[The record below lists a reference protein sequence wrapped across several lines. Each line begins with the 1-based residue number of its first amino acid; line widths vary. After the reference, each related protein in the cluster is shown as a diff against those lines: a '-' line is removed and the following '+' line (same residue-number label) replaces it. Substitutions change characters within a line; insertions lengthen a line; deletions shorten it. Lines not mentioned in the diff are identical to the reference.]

1 MRHWSAKEKGNV
13 YADAANVTSHRATAN
28 TMASSVNATMNIAKK
43 ATMYSV
49 QVMGDADVVNVS
61 VMKAMKER
69 HATVRNLMKFVR
81 KMAPCVTDVVNV
93 YVMSVNVRDHTGSHS
108 AKNVLL
114 VNVHVNNQGVV
125 LNVWPL
131 EPVHWKRIAQHPVLI
146 LQSKRLIN
154 CLRAIVVL
162 KIKKDAGCHL
172 Q

>member
-1 MRHWSAKEKGNV
+1 M
-13 YADAANVTSHRATAN
+13 YADAASVTSHRATAN
-28 TMASSVNATMNIAKK
+28 TTASSVNATMNIANK
-43 ATMYSV
+43 ATICSV

-61 VMKAMKER
+61 VLKALKER
-69 HATVRNLMKFVR
+69 RATVRNLMKTAR

-93 YVMSVNVRDHTGSHS
+93 YVASVNVRDHTESRP

-114 VNVHVNNQGVV
+114 VNVHVKNQGVV

-131 EPVHWKRIAQHPVLI
+131 KAVHLKRTAQHPVLI
-146 LQSKRLIN
+146 LQSKQLIN
-154 CLRAIVVL
+154 CLRVIVVL